1 MQELNK
7 FLINF
12 VTFTNIVRIPIIN
25 QNKQSMASAL
35 MNQYRDDYNK
45 DKYQFYYGQ
54 YLAYTEIYSML
65 NNIQN

>member
-1 MQELNK
+1 MDDKQLDALK
-7 FLINF
+7 FAINEKAETAL
-12 VTFTNIVRIPIIN
+12 V
-25 QNKQSMASAL
+25 L

>member
-1 MQELNK
+1 MDANQLDALK
-7 FLINF
+7 FSVNEK
-12 VTFTNIVRIPIIN
+12 T
-25 QNKQSMASAL
+25 KMASAL

-45 DKYQFYYGQ
+45 NKYNFYYGQ

>member
-1 MQELNK
+1 MDDKQLDALK
-7 FLINF
+7 FSVNEK
-12 VTFTNIVRIPIIN
+12 TKT
-25 QNKQSMASAL
+25 ASAL

-45 DKYQFYYGQ
+45 DKYNFYYGQ